1 VIESPNK
8 LTGAK
13 TLKIEAAWKDEGM
26 GKNDSNG
33 SDALG
38 ILVF

>member
-1 VIESPNK
+1 LIPGLVER
-8 LTGAK
+8 GE

-33 SDALG
+33 SDPLGALD
-38 ILVF
+38 F